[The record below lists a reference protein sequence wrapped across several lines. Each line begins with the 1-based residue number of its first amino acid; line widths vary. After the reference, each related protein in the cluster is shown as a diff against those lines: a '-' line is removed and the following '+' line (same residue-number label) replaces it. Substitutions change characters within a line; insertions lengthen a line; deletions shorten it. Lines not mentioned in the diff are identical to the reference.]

1 MIPAQRVRF
10 RRTWQSRRDDG
21 LRAPALSLARPG
33 GIITGSSSQGTDY
46 GGEQIELFGQIDARL
61 HCIEVIANNPGALG
75 KILGLTTP
83 EPLLLRADQVI
94 ERCRLLAPLRHAD
107 GR

>member
-1 MIPAQRVRF
+1 VRF
-10 RRTWQSRRDDG
+10 RRTWQSRRDNG

-61 HCIEVIANNPGALG
+61 HCIEVIANNLGALG
-75 KILGLTTP
+75 KIPGLTTP

>member
-10 RRTWQSRRDDG
+10 RRTCQSRRDNG

-46 GGEQIELFGQIDARL
+46 GGKQIELFGQIDARL
-61 HCIEVIANNPGALG
+61 HCIDIANNPGALG
-75 KILGLTTP
+75 TILGLTTP

-94 ERCRLLAPLRHAD
+94 E
-107 GR
+107 